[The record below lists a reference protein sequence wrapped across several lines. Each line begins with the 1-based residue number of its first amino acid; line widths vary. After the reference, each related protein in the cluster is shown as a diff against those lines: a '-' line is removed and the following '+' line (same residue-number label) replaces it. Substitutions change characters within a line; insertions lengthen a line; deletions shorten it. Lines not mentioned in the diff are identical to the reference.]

1 MHKHLTRW
9 IALSLAAGL
18 GALAQTG
25 PSGVAIVQPAAAAS
39 TVPTPAPRPTPDAKA
54 TPTSP
59 APNAPAN
66 APKVTNKK
74 TYGDWIYTCLNFPNA
89 QVRCSIE
96 QTLSSSE
103 TKKPV
108 FQWRIAQDGKGG
120 LVGIWQ
126 TPTGVLVNRGMVLD
140 VGTPKPIVIPF
151 EYCAPGGCEAIGNL
165 AADFLATLAKT
176 EKASATLYGRD
187 GKPNNYLFSVKGLSA
202 GLAALK

>member
-1 MHKHLTRW
+1 MHANLRRW
-9 IALSLAAGL
+9 VVLSFVVGL
-18 GALAQTG
+18 GGLALTG
-25 PSGVAIVQPAAAAS
+25 PDGAAIVQPAAAAS
-39 TVPTPAPRPTPDAKA
+39 AVPTPAPRPTPGADPTAAK
-54 TPTSP
+54 P
-59 APNAPAN
+59 

-96 QTLSSSE
+96 QTLSNSQ

-126 TPTGVLVNRGMVLD
+126 TPTGVLVNHGMVLD

-165 AADFLATLAKT
+165 AADFLATLTKA

-187 GKPNNYLFSVKGLSA
+187 GKGITYPFSVKGLSA